1 MESYDVIVCGGGAA
15 GIGAAVGAAQS
26 GARVALLERYG
37 FLGGAAT
44 NSQVLSYCGFYQCDA
59 RGDRAIGGV
68 GYQVLL
74 ELAKLGE
81 NIQPRLSELTGNRII
96 LLDPEKLKYA
106 LDQVVLSHRVE
117 LFLHTTLV
125 DVKKQ
130 GSHLEV
136 IDLVG
141 LFQQRSLSGTAFVD
155 ATGNGQLAKF
165 VGLPCILNQQ
175 EQPLQSM
182 SLPIRLGGL
191 AKYLI
196 IDREAIKVAVEL
208 YNRQAV
214 HPIPRQDG
222 GVFMRVPNS
231 NDWLWMI
238 VDLGLKDVQEELVTK
253 AEWLGRKIAHD
264 LVEVLRAEVAGFEN
278 CHIVNTGPQ
287 IGIRQAW
294 CPEAQY
300 ALKRED
306 LQIGRKFDSGIA
318 RAAWPMEDHSKPGKP
333 SYHPIGGAGYG
344 LIPLESLSTKIPHLW
359 LAGRTIGADAA
370 AYGSI
375 RVMGTSFATGQA
387 AGVAAA
393 LFAQQGEP
401 PQSHQVIADLK
412 AQSALV

>member
-1 MESYDVIVCGGGAA
+1 MESFDVIVCGGGAA
-15 GIGAAVGAAQS
+15 GVGAAVGAAQS

-81 NIQPRLSELTGNRII
+81 NIRPHRSELTGNRII

-106 LDQVVLSHRVE
+106 LDRLVLSHQVE
-117 LFLHTTLV
+117 LFLHSTLV
-125 DVKKQ
+125 AVKKQ
-130 GSHLEV
+130 GSHLEA

-141 LFQQRSLSGTAFVD
+141 LFQQRSLSGKAFVD
-155 ATGNGQLAKF
+155 ATGNGQLSKF
-165 VGLPCILNQQ
+165 TGLPRSVHQQ
-175 EQPLQSM
+175 EQSLQSM

-191 AKYLI
+191 AKDLK
-196 IDREAIKVAVEL
+196 IDREAIKMAVEVF
-208 YNRQAV
+208 NRQAI

-253 AEWLGRKIAHD
+253 AEWLGRRIAHD
-264 LVEVLRAEVAGFEN
+264 CVEVLRAEVAGFEN

-287 IGIRQAW
+287 IGIREAW

-306 LQIGRKFDSGIA
+306 LAIGRKFDSGIS

-333 SYHPIGGAGYG
+333 SYHPIGGEGYG
-344 LIPLESLSTKIPHLW
+344 LIPFESLSTKIPNLW

-393 LFAQQGEP
+393 LFAQQDEL
-401 PQSHQVIADLK
+401 PQSHEVIAELV
-412 AQSALV
+412 AQEALI

>member
-238 VDLGLKDVQEELVTK
+238 VDLGLNDVQEELVTK

-393 LFAQQGEP
+393 LFAQQGES

>member
-130 GSHLEV
+130 WSHLEV

-238 VDLGLKDVQEELVTK
+238 VDLGLNDVQEELVTK

-393 LFAQQGEP
+393 LFAQQGES

>member
-81 NIQPRLSELTGNRII
+81 NIQPHLSELTGNRII

-238 VDLGLKDVQEELVTK
+238 VDLGLNDVQEELVTK

>member
-1 MESYDVIVCGGGAA
+1 MESFDVIVCGGGAA
-15 GIGAAVGAAQS
+15 GVGAAVGAAQS

-44 NSQVLSYCGFYQCDA
+44 NSQVLSYCGFYQCDT
-59 RGDRAIGGV
+59 RGERAIGGF

-81 NIQPRLSELTGNRII
+81 NIQPRRSELTGNRII

-106 LDQVVLSHRVE
+106 LDRLVLSHQIE
-117 LFLHTTLV
+117 LFLNTTVV
-125 DVKKQ
+125 DMKKQ
-130 GSHLEV
+130 GGHLEA

-141 LFQQRSLSGTAFVD
+141 LFQQRSLSGKAFID

-165 VGLPCILNQQ
+165 VGLPCSVSQQ
-175 EQPLQSM
+175 EQSLQSM

-191 AKYLI
+191 AKDLK
-196 IDREAIKVAVEL
+196 IDREAIKIAVEV
-208 YNRQAV
+208 YNRQADY
-214 HPIPRQDG
+214 PIPRQDG
-222 GVFMRVPNS
+222 GVFMKVPNS

-238 VDLGLKDVQEELVTK
+238 VDLGLDDVQEELVTK
-253 AEWLGRKIAHD
+253 AEWLGRQIAHD
-264 LVEVLRAEVAGFEN
+264 CVEVLRVKVAGFEN

-287 IGIRQAW
+287 IGIREAW
-294 CPEAQY
+294 RPEAQY
-300 ALKRED
+300 VLNRKD
-306 LQIGRKFDSGIA
+306 LESGRKFDSGIA

-333 SYHPIGGAGYG
+333 SYHPIGGGGYG
-344 LIPLESLSTKIPHLW
+344 LIPFESISTKISNLW

-393 LFAQQGEP
+393 LFAQQDES
-401 PQSHQVIADLK
+401 PQLHRVIANLVS
-412 AQSALV
+412 QEALI

>member
-1 MESYDVIVCGGGAA
+1 MESFDVIVCGGGAA
-15 GIGAAVGAAQS
+15 GVAAAVGAAQS

-44 NSQVLSYCGFYQCDA
+44 NSQVLSYCGFYQCDV

-81 NIQPRLSELTGNRII
+81 EIQPRRSELTGNRII

-106 LDQVVLSHRVE
+106 LDQLVLSHRVE

-130 GSHLEV
+130 GDHLEA

-141 LFQQRSLSGTAFVD
+141 LFQQRSLWGMAFVD
-155 ATGNGQLAKF
+155 ATGNGQLAGF
-165 VGLPCILNQQ
+165 AGLPCSLNMQ

-191 AKYLI
+191 VKDLT

-214 HPIPRQDG
+214 YQIPRQDG
-222 GVFMRVPNS
+222 GVFVKVPNS

-238 VDLGLKDVQEELVTK
+238 VDLGLDDVQEELVTK
-253 AEWLGRKIAHD
+253 AEWMGRKIAHD
-264 LVEVLRAEVAGFEN
+264 CVEVLRAEVGGFEN

-287 IGIRQAW
+287 IGIREAW
-294 CPEAQY
+294 RPEAQY
-300 ALKRED
+300 QLKRED
-306 LQIGRKFDSGIA
+306 LASGRKFDSGIA

-344 LIPLESLSTKIPHLW
+344 LIPLESLCTKIPNLW

-393 LFAQQGEP
+393 LFAQQDEP
-401 PQSHQVIADLK
+401 PQSHQVIEDLK
-412 AQSALV
+412 AQDALV

>member
-1 MESYDVIVCGGGAA
+1 
-15 GIGAAVGAAQS
+15 
-26 GARVALLERYG
+26 
-37 FLGGAAT
+37 
-44 NSQVLSYCGFYQCDA
+44 
-59 RGDRAIGGV
+59 
-68 GYQVLL
+68 L

-81 NIQPRLSELTGNRII
+81 NIQPHLSELTGNRII

-238 VDLGLKDVQEELVTK
+238 VDLGLNDVQEELVTK